1 MKIYACPPL
10 LFDLVLLPAVAFAQ
24 GVLLTQDAW
33 LVPGTSANFGNTAT
47 LSVGGAG
54 SARALVQFDLTA
66 LPGGTTASNVSKATL
81 TLFVN
86 KVNEAGTIGISAANG
101 AWTEAGVNGN
111 NSPTAGATLAS
122 GVSVSTSGIYLSVDA
137 TAAVQSWLNGTTNSG
152 FLISP
157 GDGMVNIALDSKE
170 NVTTSHPAVL
180 SITLASAGATG
191 ATGSTG
197 VTGATGTT
205 GPTGA
210 TGTAGVTGST
220 GATGVTGATGP
231 TGANGTAGVAGST
244 GVTGVTGATGP
255 TGATGTAGVTGSTG
269 VTGVTGATGSN
280 GTNGVTGPTGAT
292 GATGPTGSNGTNGA
306 TGATG
311 TTGAT
316 GATGF
321 NGTNGAT
328 GATGHTGPTGSTGP
342 TGPSTVSYTSNGS
355 TAYVLQTLTTVFSA
369 SRAADATTS
378 ISTGIVGVAGNTA
391 VAGNTVSVNLYG
403 TTTCLFDGPATAGNY
418 VQASTTT
425 AGACHDAGA
434 SYPTSN
440 QVLGRVLVTS
450 TVQSVN
456 YNTVMLFGVEIRA
469 PSASGTTLSV
479 GASASSPLTNGATI
493 SGTSVVYFITD
504 GASVTMPAAS
514 TAGQQLVLL
523 NSVYPISMGYTLNTQ
538 GTDTIV
544 SSTAT
549 PTSSYAAG
557 SNSDGSFMMVSDGL
571 GHWIILSGGL

>member
-24 GVLLTQDAW
+24 GVPLTQDAW

-231 TGANGTAGVAGST
+231 TGA
-244 GVTGVTGATGP
+244 
-255 TGATGTAGVTGSTG
+255 TGTAGVTGSTG
-269 VTGVTGATGSN
+269 VTGVTGA
-280 GTNGVTGPTGAT
+280 
-292 GATGPTGSNGTNGA
+292 TGSNGTNGA